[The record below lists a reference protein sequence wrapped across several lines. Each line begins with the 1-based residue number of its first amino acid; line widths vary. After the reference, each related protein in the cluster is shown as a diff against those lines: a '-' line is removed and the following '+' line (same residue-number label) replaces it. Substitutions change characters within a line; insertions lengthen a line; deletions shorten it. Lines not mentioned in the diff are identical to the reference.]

1 MMTRSTTI
9 SISLLSIALA
19 AAPFLVHTSSAF
31 WLTHSGGGL
40 INSYS
45 SISPFGTVPAT
56 TRRNRIHTNDRRQH
70 TIKPPSPTLVSA
82 RPSEADDETSK
93 REQPT
98 QPPPPP
104 RQEATIRLAES
115 GKEATLISRTLPVFP
130 NASVT
135 VWEWKNSARVVNAY
149 WEAQGQIMATIS
161 PSKPMLDPFGLVS
174 WPGSVLAAR
183 ELYTHAEEAVLNQNV
198 VILGAGVGVETQA
211 AAMLGPKQVL
221 ATDIHPTT
229 LQQLELGVSRNENIP
244 STVVRTQ
251 VLDLYRTK
259 EEQPMPSPCD
269 LLVAADVLY
278 SEQLATQVIRRCAEA
293 LEANPN
299 IKILIT
305 DSQRFVPTFLEE
317 LNEAL
322 ARVATNRRD
331 KNNNDNKPIP
341 QATWKV
347 ETMKNFEGS
356 GVIIDEDQTYD
367 VTVQSL
373 WIGL

>member
-1 MMTRSTTI
+1 MTRSTTI
-9 SISLLSIALA
+9 SISLLSMAIA
-19 AAPFLVHTSSAF
+19 AAAFLVHTSSAF
-31 WLTHSGGGL
+31 WWSPHSAGGS
-40 INSYS
+40 INYYYS
-45 SISPFGTVPAT
+45 LSKLGSITAT
-56 TRRNRIHTNDRRQH
+56 TRKNRILANDRRQH
-70 TIKPPSPTLVSA
+70 TIKQKPLLPTIVLSA
-82 RPSEADDETSK
+82 RPSDADDETSK
-93 REQPT
+93 EEQPPMP
-98 QPPPPP
+98 QP

-115 GKEATLISRTLPVFP
+115 GKEATLVSRTLPVFP

-161 PSKPMLDPFGLVS
+161 PSSKPMLDPFGLVS

-183 ELYTHAEEAVLNQNV
+183 ELYAHAEEAVSNQNV
-198 VILGAGVGVETQA
+198 VILGAGVGVETQV

-229 LQQLELGVSRNENIP
+229 LQQLELGVSRNKNIP

-251 VLDLYRTK
+251 VLDLFRTR

-293 LEANPN
+293 LEANPS
-299 IKILIT
+299 IKILVT

-322 ARVATNRRD
+322 AKVATNQ
-331 KNNNDNKPIP
+331 PIP
-341 QATWKV
+341 QATWTV

-356 GVIIDEDQTYD
+356 GVIIEEDQTYD